1 MTDKIYINPLNYT
14 GAKHKLLP
22 FIKQNLPL
30 CCTTLVDLFGGSG
43 ELAINLAD
51 NFDNVVYN
59 EINPY
64 LYNIIKTFSNM
75 PSDIFVIL
83 VENAIDMYKLSKYN
97 KEGFLECRYD
107 FNNFGYKTF
116 LKNEIEQLKTLRNN
130 LKPKE
135 KQIKDSD
142 IQYIKELRS
151 NGLSYREI
159 SKETSWS
166 KATICRVLNGMYD

>member
-1 MTDKIYINPLNYT
+1 MGLFKSKSEDQWKINYIKEFNEMRDNYEDKL
-14 GAKHKLLP
+14 KM
-22 FIKQNLPL
+22 KQMEIDNL
-30 CCTTLVDLFGGSG
+30 
-43 ELAINLAD
+43 
-51 NFDNVVYN
+51 
-59 EINPY
+59 
-64 LYNIIKTFSNM
+64 K
-75 PSDIFVIL
+75 
-83 VENAIDMYKLSKYN
+83 K
-97 KEGFLECRYD
+97 
-107 FNNFGYKTF
+107 
-116 LKNEIEQLKTLRNN
+116 EIEYLKSLRNN

>member
-1 MTDKIYINPLNYT
+1 MGLFKSKSQEQWKINYIKEFNEMRDSYEEQ
-14 GAKHKLLP
+14 LLK
-22 FIKQNLPL
+22 KQKEI
-30 CCTTLVDLFGGSG
+30 
-43 ELAINLAD
+43 EL
-51 NFDNVVYN
+51 
-59 EINPY
+59 
-64 LYNIIKTFSNM
+64 
-75 PSDIFVIL
+75 
-83 VENAIDMYKLSKYN
+83 
-97 KEGFLECRYD
+97 
-107 FNNFGYKTF
+107 